1 MPQIDLIATIE
12 VRPDVLGVA
21 AALLLEYGE
30 AVRDEPGNLRFEALS
45 LIAERITHAPTSRTP
60 CADTSRGKTT
70 VCSRTLRSRATA
82 PEGNDPSLEAEA
94 TLLDGVA
101 LTIVRRSNKL

>member
-21 AALLLEYGE
+21 AALLLEYGD
-30 AVRDEPGNLRFEALS
+30 AVRDEPGNLRFEGLS

-70 VCSRTLRSRATA
+70 VCFPAVAVARDGAR
-82 PEGNDPSLEAEA
+82 GNDPSPEAA
-94 TLLDGVA
+94 APLRDGVP
-101 LTIVRRSNKL
+101 L